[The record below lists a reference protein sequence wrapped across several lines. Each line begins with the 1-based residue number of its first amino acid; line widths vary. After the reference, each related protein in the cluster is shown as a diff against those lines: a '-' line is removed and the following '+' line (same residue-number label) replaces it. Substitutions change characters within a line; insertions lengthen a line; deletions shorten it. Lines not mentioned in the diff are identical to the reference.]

1 MAATRGNQTH
11 KLTITAMLSAVAF
24 ILMFIEFPILEE
36 GEFER
41 FFADRSGWTMNVGF
55 PKTTGLL
62 EPFANF
68 NVAGMGVYGSQ
79 GMVAAAFSTPEFK
92 KMIETL
98 WKINDMAND
107 LSSVVETKVQSIQ
120 QEINRRG
127 SKLEKDVKAF
137 QDKIDK
143 GLLTRSVAEVQG
155 QKLQEQ
161 QNNFQQYAA
170 QKQQEMAEE
179 QQVMLNQI
187 ADAIKTFLDDFNAEK
202 KYAMIISTQ
211 GAVLPAPVAAADPEL
226 DITDEILE
234 GLNAEYVKT
243 KAKETK

>member
-1 MAATRGNQTH
+1 
-11 KLTITAMLSAVAF
+11 
-24 ILMFIEFPILEE
+24 
-36 GEFER
+36 
-41 FFADRSGWTMNVGF
+41 
-55 PKTTGLL
+55 
-62 EPFANF
+62 
-68 NVAGMGVYGSQ
+68 
-79 GMVAAAFSTPEFK
+79 
-92 KMIETL
+92 
-98 WKINDMAND
+98 
-107 LSSVVETKVQSIQ
+107 VETKVGSIQ

-127 SKLEKDVKAF
+127 SKLEKDVKSF

-187 ADAIKTFLDDFNAEK
+187 ADAIKSFLDEYNADK

-226 DITDEILE
+226 DITDDILE
-234 GLNAEYVKT
+234 GLNAAYVKT
-243 KAKETK
+243 KAKENK

>member
-1 MAATRGNQTH
+1 MKKIA
-11 KLTITAMLSAVAF
+11 LILSAVGM
-24 ILMFIEFPILEE
+24 ILM
-36 GEFER
+36 
-41 FFADRSGWTMNVGF
+41 AASC
-55 PKTTGLL
+55 KTG
-62 EPFANF
+62 N
-68 NVAGMGVYGSQ
+68 N
-79 GMVAAAFSTPEFK
+79 AAASEGSAVNEGPAAGAIVYFNLDRILDEY
-92 KMIETL
+92 
-98 WKINDMAND
+98 DMAND
-107 LSSVVETKVQSIQ
+107 LRSVVETKVGSIQ

-161 QNNFQQYAA
+161 QNSFQQYAA

-187 ADAIKTFLDDFNAEK
+187 ADAIKTFLDEYNAEK

-211 GAVLPAPVAAADPEL
+211 GYVLPATVACSNPEL
-226 DITDEILE
+226 DITDDILQ
-234 GLNAEYVKT
+234 GLNAAYVKT

>member
-1 MAATRGNQTH
+1 MKKIA
-11 KLTITAMLSAVAF
+11 LILSAAALVLAAVSCNNAKTAETTAEGVAASEGPAAGAIVYF
-24 ILMFIEFPILEE
+24 NLDRVLEE
-36 GEFER
+36 
-41 FFADRSGWTMNVGF
+41 
-55 PKTTGLL
+55 
-62 EPFANF
+62 
-68 NVAGMGVYGSQ
+68 Y
-79 GMVAAAFSTPEFK
+79 
-92 KMIETL
+92 
-98 WKINDMAND
+98 DMAND
-107 LSSVVETKVQSIQ
+107 LRSVVETKVGSIQ

-161 QNNFQQYAA
+161 QNSFQQYAA

-187 ADAIKTFLDDFNAEK
+187 ADAIKTWLDEYNAEK

-226 DITDEILE
+226 DITDDILE
-234 GLNAEYVKT
+234 GLNAAYVKT
-243 KAKETK
+243 KAKENK

>member
-1 MAATRGNQTH
+1 MKKIA
-11 KLTITAMLSAVAF
+11 LILSAVGM
-24 ILMFIEFPILEE
+24 ILM
-36 GEFER
+36 
-41 FFADRSGWTMNVGF
+41 AASC
-55 PKTTGLL
+55 KTG
-62 EPFANF
+62 N
-68 NVAGMGVYGSQ
+68 N
-79 GMVAAAFSTPEFK
+79 AAASEGSAVNEGPAAGAIVYFNLDRVLDEY
-92 KMIETL
+92 
-98 WKINDMAND
+98 DMAND
-107 LSSVVETKVQSIQ
+107 LRSVVETKVGSIQ

-187 ADAIKTFLDDFNAEK
+187 ADAIKSFLDEYNAEK

-211 GAVLPAPVAAADPEL
+211 GSVRPAPVACADPEL

-234 GLNAEYVKT
+234 GLNAAYVKT

>member
-1 MAATRGNQTH
+1 MKKIA
-11 KLTITAMLSAVAF
+11 LILSAVGM
-24 ILMFIEFPILEE
+24 ILM
-36 GEFER
+36 
-41 FFADRSGWTMNVGF
+41 AASC
-55 PKTTGLL
+55 KTG
-62 EPFANF
+62 N
-68 NVAGMGVYGSQ
+68 N
-79 GMVAAAFSTPEFK
+79 AAASEGSAVNEGPAAGAIVYFNLDRILDEY
-92 KMIETL
+92 
-98 WKINDMAND
+98 DMAND
-107 LSSVVETKVQSIQ
+107 LRSVVETKVGSIQ

-161 QNNFQQYAA
+161 QNSFQQYAA

-187 ADAIKTFLDDFNAEK
+187 ADAIKTFLDEYNAEK

-211 GAVLPAPVAAADPEL
+211 GSVLPAPVACANPEL
-226 DITDEILE
+226 DITDDILQ
-234 GLNAEYVKT
+234 GLNAAYVKT

>member
-1 MAATRGNQTH
+1 MKKIA
-11 KLTITAMLSAVAF
+11 LILSAALFSLALASCNNGTNTAGTSAESSESENGPAAGAIVYF
-24 ILMFIEFPILEE
+24 NLDRVLEE
-36 GEFER
+36 
-41 FFADRSGWTMNVGF
+41 
-55 PKTTGLL
+55 
-62 EPFANF
+62 
-68 NVAGMGVYGSQ
+68 Y
-79 GMVAAAFSTPEFK
+79 
-92 KMIETL
+92 
-98 WKINDMAND
+98 DMAND
-107 LSSVVETKVQSIQ
+107 LRSVVETKVNSIQ

-161 QNNFQQYAA
+161 QNSFQQYAA

-187 ADAIKTFLDDFNAEK
+187 ADAIKTWLDEFNAEK
-202 KYAMIISTQ
+202 KYALILSTQ
-211 GAVLPAPVAAADPEL
+211 GAVLPAPIATGDPEL

>member
-1 MAATRGNQTH
+1 MKKIA
-11 KLTITAMLSAVAF
+11 LILSAALFSLALASCNNGTNTAGTSAESSESENGPAAGAIVYF
-24 ILMFIEFPILEE
+24 NLDRVLEE
-36 GEFER
+36 
-41 FFADRSGWTMNVGF
+41 
-55 PKTTGLL
+55 
-62 EPFANF
+62 
-68 NVAGMGVYGSQ
+68 Y
-79 GMVAAAFSTPEFK
+79 
-92 KMIETL
+92 
-98 WKINDMAND
+98 DMAND
-107 LSSVVETKVQSIQ
+107 LRSVVETKVNSIQ

-161 QNNFQQYAA
+161 QNSFQQYAA

-187 ADAIKTFLDDFNAEK
+187 ADAIKTWLDEFNAEK
-202 KYAMIISTQ
+202 KYALIISTQ
-211 GAVLPAPVAAADPEL
+211 GAVLPAPIATGDPEL

-234 GLNAEYVKT
+234 GLNAAYVKT

>member
-1 MAATRGNQTH
+1 MKKIALILSAAGMILMAVSCKTGDKAAAATEG
-11 KLTITAMLSAVAF
+11 SAVA
-24 ILMFIEFPILEE
+24 E
-36 GEFER
+36 GPAAGAIVYFNL
-41 FFADRSGWTMNVGF
+41 DRV
-55 PKTTGLL
+55 LD
-62 EPFANF
+62 E
-68 NVAGMGVYGSQ
+68 Y
-79 GMVAAAFSTPEFK
+79 
-92 KMIETL
+92 
-98 WKINDMAND
+98 DMAND
-107 LSSVVETKVQSIQ
+107 LRSVVETKVGSIQ

-127 SKLEKDVKAF
+127 SKLEKDVKSF

-187 ADAIKTFLDDFNAEK
+187 ADAIKTFLDEYNAEK

-211 GAVLPAPVAAADPEL
+211 GSVLPAPVACADPEL
-226 DITDEILE
+226 DITDDILE
-234 GLNAEYVKT
+234 GLNAAYVKT